1 MAKQL
6 STHSSKEGA
15 VKKATL
21 SRTSTTG
28 RFVIGSDAPT
38 LSVEAKSQVART
50 RPSKKAAKL
59 AASVAKS
66 KVRQAVV

>member
-1 MAKQL
+1 MAKTL
-6 STHSSKEGA
+6 TTHNSKEGA
-15 VKKATL
+15 VKKTTL

-28 RFVIGSDAPT
+28 RFVIGSDAPA

-66 KVRQAVV
+66 KVRLAIV